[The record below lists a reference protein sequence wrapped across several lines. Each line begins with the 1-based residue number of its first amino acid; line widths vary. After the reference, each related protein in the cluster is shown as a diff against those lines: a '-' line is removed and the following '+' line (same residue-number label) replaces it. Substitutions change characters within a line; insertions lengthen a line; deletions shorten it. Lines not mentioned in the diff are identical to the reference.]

1 LQGPGGLFLKP
12 DRPCKQSYSRK
23 EGKNMKDNN
32 RVLIR
37 RGARNLSEHEVA
49 QVNGGTP
56 HTTTACTLSA
66 AKTLDGDVFLG
77 EC

>member
-1 LQGPGGLFLKP
+1 M
-12 DRPCKQSYSRK
+12 K
-23 EGKNMKDNN
+23 ENN
-32 RVLIR
+32 RLLIR
-37 RGARNLSEHEVA
+37 RGARNLSEQEVA

-66 AKTLDGDVFLG
+66 AKTSDGDFFLG

>member
-1 LQGPGGLFLKP
+1 M
-12 DRPCKQSYSRK
+12 S
-23 EGKNMKDNN
+23 DNN

-37 RGARNLSEHEVA
+37 RGARDLSEQEVA

-56 HTTTACTLSA
+56 HTNTACTFSA
-66 AKTLDGDVFLG
+66 VVNTSDGDKGIG

>member
-1 LQGPGGLFLKP
+1 MKG
-12 DRPCKQSYSRK
+12 R
-23 EGKNMKDNN
+23 KNMNDNN

-37 RGARNLSEHEVA
+37 RGARDLSEQEVA

-56 HTTTACTLSA
+56 HTNTACTFSA
-66 AKTLDGDVFLG
+66 VVNTSDGDKGIG

>member
-1 LQGPGGLFLKP
+1 
-12 DRPCKQSYSRK
+12 
-23 EGKNMKDNN
+23 MKDNN

-37 RGARNLSEHEVA
+37 RGARDLSEQEVA
-49 QVNGGTP
+49 QVKGGV
-56 HTTTACTLSA
+56 HTLTACTLSA

>member
-1 LQGPGGLFLKP
+1 LQTTVAK
-12 DRPCKQSYSRK
+12 K
-23 EGKNMKDNN
+23 GKNMKDNN

-37 RGARNLSEHEVA
+37 RGARDLSEQEVA

-56 HTTTACTLSA
+56 HTNTACTFSVA
-66 AKTLDGDVFLG
+66 PNTSDGDKGIG